1 MEIDHIIPQYL
12 GGKNNMAN
20 KQLLHNYC
28 YHKKTANDGSR
39 DRKSN

>member
-1 MEIDHIIPQYL
+1 MEVDHITLQYL

-20 KQLLHNYC
+20 KKFLHNYC
-28 YHKKTANDGSR
+28 HHQKFFQDGSR

>member
-1 MEIDHIIPQYL
+1 MEIDHIILQYL

-20 KQLLHNYC
+20 KKFLHNYC
-28 YHKKTANDGSR
+28 HHQKIFQDGSR